1 MKKRTLI
8 LAAMLSLGMVSSM
21 IATTRSSHSEVMT
34 KEADGTYIINTTTL
48 CKDVK
53 GFRSNT
59 PLSMLYQER
68 KNSRN
73 QAACQQGDSQLL
85 Q

>member
-1 MKKRTLI
+1 MKKRTLF
-8 LAAMLSLGMVSSM
+8 LAAILSMGMVSSM

-53 GFRSNT
+53 GFFLEINIK
-59 PLSMLYQER
+59 PLFLPI
-68 KNSRN
+68 
-73 QAACQQGDSQLL
+73 QAFARLITL
-85 Q
+85 RHIL

>member
-8 LAAMLSLGMVSSM
+8 LAAILSLGMVSSM

-48 CKDVK
+48 CKDVAIHP
-53 GFRSNT
+53 F
-59 PLSMLYQER
+59 LSISR
-68 KNSRN
+68 KEK
-73 QAACQQGDSQLL
+73 
-85 Q
+85 

>member
-8 LAAMLSLGMVSSM
+8 LAAMLSMGMAGSM

-34 KEADGTYIINTTTL
+34 KQADGTYIINTTTL

-53 GFRSNT
+53 GFRGNT
-59 PLSMLYQER
+59 PLLSISR
-68 KNSRN
+68 KEK
-73 QAACQQGDSQLL
+73 
-85 Q
+85 